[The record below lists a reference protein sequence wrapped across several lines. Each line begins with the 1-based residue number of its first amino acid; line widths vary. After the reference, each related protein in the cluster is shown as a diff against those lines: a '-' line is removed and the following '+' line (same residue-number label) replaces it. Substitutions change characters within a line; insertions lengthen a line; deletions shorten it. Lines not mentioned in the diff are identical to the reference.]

1 MIRKCRMQND
11 ECRMKCSRFG
21 RRLSFCILYSAFSV
35 CLGVAGCQQNAAT
48 TQPTTK
54 PSSMR
59 DRQDAA
65 MKDPFGYSANPENT
79 DISGGGLTDFDRG
92 GFKKDLKN
100 VLDP

>member
-1 MIRKCRMQND
+1 MQNA
-11 ECRMKCSRFG
+11 ECRMTHGGRY
-21 RRLSFCILYSAFSV
+21 RRLPSCILHSAFCIS
-35 CLGVAGCQQNAAT
+35 LGLAGCQHNTAT
-48 TQPTTK
+48 TQPTTR
-54 PSSMR
+54 PSSAR
-59 DRQDAA
+59 DRQDEA

>member
-1 MIRKCRMQND
+1 MRNK
-11 ECRMKCSRFG
+11 
-21 RRLSFCILYSAFSV
+21 RRLFSV
-35 CLGVAGCQQNAAT
+35 FVSGFWLLATGFSCTQNAAT

-54 PSSMR
+54 PSSIR
-59 DRQDAA
+59 DRQDQAL
-65 MKDPFGYSANPENT
+65 KDPFGYSPDAEAT